1 MYFCSVSL
9 LERTSGN
16 NGHEIVVKVLH
27 AHHIAYYSPQITDY
41 SEVSNVNLLL
51 TFKMHLKRAI
61 LASIKYYCSSQAPDC
76 NCLMSTHVS
85 KTMIPF
91 MIFCGRQRQYF
102 RRRLLFFWILFQRD
116 SDTEAESQWSSLKE
130 LSILYEQLLK
140 DVKRISSVS
149 KLT

>member
-51 TFKMHLKRAI
+51 TLKMHLKRAI
-61 LASIKYYCSSQAPDC
+61 LASIKYCCSSQAPDC

-91 MIFCGRQRQYF
+91 MIFVEDNGNILDVVFSFFESSF
-102 RRRLLFFWILFQRD
+102 RETVTQKQKVNGVL
-116 SDTEAESQWSSLKE
+116 
-130 LSILYEQLLK
+130 
-140 DVKRISSVS
+140 
-149 KLT
+149 